1 MADHVWFI
9 DSTQKS
15 VSSHISRYFPTSM
28 EVGKYQLFCG
38 VLNTLLM
45 GVSLS
50 LILISHYPSSFDT
63 ARTPTTRASTL
74 VLARVLLSL
83 SSRPRGRT
91 GHERAHRCSLVS
103 FSLSLQDHADAR
115 DTSEHISAR
124 SCPSLSLFKTTQTH
138 GTRASTSVLARAL
151 ISLSSTPRGRT
162 GHERAHRCSP
172 VSCMSLSLSLR
183 RHGDI
188 EDTSEHISAHSCPCL
203 FLFDT
208 ARTHR
213 TRASTSVLAR
223 VLYVLIPLPSTPW
236 GHRGHERALMCSL
249 VSSSL
254 SSRPRGRTGHE
265 RAYRCSPVSCMSLS
279 VLSTPWGH
287 RGHERAH

>member
-1 MADHVWFI
+1 MIKLISDRPTR
-9 DSTQKS
+9 DLPCCRS
-15 VSSHISRYFPTSM
+15 VIFFPAGRTPAGKKMTLRQHGRSRVVYRLHTEVGILAVFPDFH
-28 EVGKYQLFCG
+28 EVGKYQLLCG

-115 DTSEHISAR
+115 DTSEHIGAR
-124 SCPSLSLFKTTQTH
+124 SCPHLSLFKTTRTH

-151 ISLSSTPRGRT
+151 ISLSSRPRGRTGHERAHWCSLVPSSLSLRHRADAQDTSEHIGARPCPVCPYPSPFDAMGTSRTRASTLVLAHVLVSFSSTPRGRT
-162 GHERAHRCSP
+162 GHERAH
-172 VSCMSLSLSLR
+172 
-183 RHGDI
+183 
-188 EDTSEHISAHSCPCL
+188 
-203 FLFDT
+203 
-208 ARTHR
+208 
-213 TRASTSVLAR
+213 
-223 VLYVLIPLPSTPW
+223 
-236 GHRGHERALMCSL
+236 
-249 VSSSL
+249 
-254 SSRPRGRTGHE
+254 
-265 RAYRCSPVSCMSLS
+265 
-279 VLSTPWGH
+279 
-287 RGHERAH
+287 